1 MQNCLQKSHLQT
13 AVYLQT
19 SANVVTSNLLP
30 DRFDGVQPP
39 LQHWHTHEQ
48 YAVQHDAVISNKKLE
63 RMRWFSHQRRTAPD
77 KTACKQAA
85 VNVHCCHPS
94 PPTATQ
100 CTRLLLHAAYG
111 LQCTCR
117 LTMHCQWEWLSIFSF
132 FLCRWP
138 WPLTL
143 TLELKQ
149 NFCTMH
155 LGGKFHHLTFNRL
168 AVIVRTNK
176 QTDRQT
182 DVAENI
188 HLASLRYAGG

>member
-13 AVYLQT
+13 AIYLQT

-94 PPTATQ
+94 PPDS
-100 CTRLLLHAAYG
+100 H
-111 LQCTCR
+111 
-117 LTMHCQWEWLSIFSF
+117 TMHSPAAGCSIRPTVHVSPYHALSMGMTQHF
-132 FLCRWP
+132 FVFFVP
-138 WPLTL
+138 MTL
-143 TLELKQ
+143 TFDLDIRTQ
-149 NFCTMH
+149 A
-155 LGGKFHHLTFNRL
+155 KFLYNAPRWQ
-168 AVIVRTNK
+168 VSSSYV
-176 QTDRQT
+176 
-182 DVAENI
+182 
-188 HLASLRYAGG
+188 